1 MTNLEGKEYS
11 KQSEI
16 VKYNSEKSIMKEKLA
31 IMVKR
36 RYIFIYVLNII
47 QLVGN

>member
-1 MTNLEGKEYS
+1 
-11 KQSEI
+11 
-16 VKYNSEKSIMKEKLA
+16 MKGKLA

-47 QLVGN
+47 QLVGNWI